1 MEKKK
6 VIIPIS
12 IILIVLT
19 AALAIFLLQKEPI
32 EKVSF
37 SAEEITIGMRDTELH
52 NHPEHE
58 KMFFYMYHRFFTDK
72 NGKNVVVEI
81 DPGTWCVTKVHTF
94 PFRRATESN
103 MKKVQEGMTIP
114 ELVALIG
121 IPAGSESSGMD
132 TLAYDTTTG
141 EHYWVYLADDME
153 FINPDQ
159 MRYSVYVQSVKKMN

>member
-1 MEKKK
+1 MQRKKI
-6 VIIPIS
+6 VIPVCA
-12 IILIVLT
+12 VLVVLV
-19 AALAIFLLQKEPI
+19 LAIFLLQKEPI

-37 SAEEITIGMRDTELH
+37 SAEEITIGMRDTELY
-52 NHPEHE
+52 NHPEYD
-58 KMFFYMYHRFFTDK
+58 KMFFYMWHFFLTDK
-72 NGKNVVVEI
+72 NGKNVVVEV
-81 DPGTWCVTKVHTF
+81 DPGTRCVTKVHTF

-141 EHYWVYLADDME
+141 GHYWIYIAYDIKDTSPYKTYDNLHVTRILE
-153 FINPDQ
+153 IE
-159 MRYSVYVQSVKKMN
+159 